1 VSIAAALNAIGTRL
15 GARLTEARA
24 LRESHSRD
32 EAHHEPVLPDAVA
45 FPESTEEVA
54 EIVRICAAE
63 GCPITA
69 WGTGTSLEGQAIPV
83 RGGLSL
89 DMSRMNR
96 VLAIHPEDL
105 DAVVQPGVTR
115 KALNAALKDT
125 GLFFAVDPGAD
136 ASIGGMAA
144 TRASGT
150 AAVRYGTMRETVLA
164 LEVVLADG
172 RVIRTGSRARK
183 SSTGYDLT
191 RLFVGSEGTLGIITE
206 LTVRLFGQ
214 PEAVSAAVCPFP
226 DIASAVN
233 ATIETIQIG
242 LPVARIE
249 LLDEVQ
255 VAAVNAHAGLGMAET
270 PTLFLEFHGTEA
282 GVAEQAERF
291 GEIAQSHGA
300 MAFDWASR
308 PEERTRLWTARH
320 NSYYAARALR
330 PGCTGWVTDACVP
343 ISRLAD
349 CIVETKADLAA
360 SPLPAPLV
368 GHVGDGNFHLAI
380 LLDPASP
387 AELAEA
393 KRLSHRIAERAIA
406 MGGTVS
412 GEHGVGLGKQP
423 YMAAEHGEA
432 WAVMAEIKRAL
443 DPQNLLNPGKMLPGN
458 VG

>member
-1 VSIAAALNAIGTRL
+1 MSVAAALDALSQMLGPRL
-15 GARLTEARA
+15 ATGAA
-24 LRESHSRD
+24 LREAHSHD
-32 EAHHEPVLPDAVA
+32 EAHHAPVLPDAVA
-45 FPESTEEVA
+45 FPETTAEVA
-54 EIVRICAAE
+54 EIVKLCAAN
-63 GCPITA
+63 GCPITP
-69 WGTGTSLEGQAIPV
+69 WGTGTALEGQAIPV
-83 RGGLSL
+83 QGGLSL
-89 DMSRMNR
+89 DMGRMDR
-96 VLAIHPEDL
+96 VLAIHDEDL

-172 RVIRTGSRARK
+172 RIIRTGSRARK
-183 SSTGYDLT
+183 SAAGYDLT

-233 ATIETIQIG
+233 ATIETIQLG

-255 VAAVNAHAGLGMAET
+255 VKAVNAYAGLGMAET

-291 GEIAQSHGA
+291 GEIAREHGA
-300 MAFDWASR
+300 TGFDWATK
-308 PEERTRLWTARH
+308 PEDRTRLWTARH
-320 NSYYAARALR
+320 NAYYAARASR
-330 PGCTGWVTDACVP
+330 PGSNGWITDACVP
-343 ISRLAD
+343 ISRLAE
-349 CIVETKADLAA
+349 CIVETKKDLAA
-360 SPLPAPLV
+360 SPLPSPLV

-380 LLDPASP
+380 LHDPANP
-387 AELAEA
+387 EEVREAE
-393 KRLSHRIAERAIA
+393 RLSHRIAERTLA

-412 GEHGVGLGKQP
+412 GEHGVGLGKRR
-423 YMAAEHGEA
+423 YMEAEHGA
-432 WAVMAEIKRAL
+432 GWAVMGEIKRAL
-443 DPQNLLNPGKMLPGN
+443 DPQNLLNPGKLVPGN
-458 VG
+458 LG